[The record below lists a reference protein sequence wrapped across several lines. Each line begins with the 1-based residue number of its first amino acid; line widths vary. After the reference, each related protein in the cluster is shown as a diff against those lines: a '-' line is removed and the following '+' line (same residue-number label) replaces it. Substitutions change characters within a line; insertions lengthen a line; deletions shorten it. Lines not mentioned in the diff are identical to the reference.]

1 MGNTLSVTILDYCKA
16 HQRVLGPLVRQCSA
30 SLFMKPLSKVLT
42 QMLERVTAVN
52 QTPTLGSL
60 EQAYLIATIAS
71 VIHGILQVWVERGFC
86 DAPDQ
91 IANFTDTL
99 LIEGLQKILQ
109 GEG

>member
-1 MGNTLSVTILDYCKA
+1 
-16 HQRVLGPLVRQCSA
+16 
-30 SLFMKPLSKVLT
+30 
-42 QMLERVTAVN
+42 MLERVTEVN

-109 GEG
+109 GEGAA